1 MNEINEFFKNYDMN
15 NIMNNIIEIKKITNK
30 KNIIDKSKRIYLR
43 EQLYE
48 RIKKKLD
55 DLKIKHQKINRMDKN
70 FVDVISK

>member
-15 NIMNNIIEIKKITNK
+15 NIINNIIEIKKITNK